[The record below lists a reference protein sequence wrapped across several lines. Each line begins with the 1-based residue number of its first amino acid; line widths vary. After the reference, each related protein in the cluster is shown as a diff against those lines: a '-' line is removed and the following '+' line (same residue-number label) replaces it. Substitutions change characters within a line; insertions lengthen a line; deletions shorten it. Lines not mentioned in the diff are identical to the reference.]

1 MTRSSRVPD
10 GVPLK
15 VTVEIPRRARI
26 EVDLRDNPDCLPFG
40 LNLTE
45 ATARRRPCW
54 A

>member
-1 MTRSSRVPD
+1 MPD

-15 VTVEIPRRARI
+15 VTVEITDDEI

-45 ATARRRPCW
+45 ATAGRRRCW